1 MQEKSIGKNAIL
13 NGIKTLT
20 SLIFPLLT
28 FPYISRILQVENIGK
43 YNFANSIV
51 NYFVLIAGLGI
62 STYAI
67 REGAH
72 LRDNRIRLSAFVS
85 EVFSINIIST
95 VLAYIIL
102 LTCIIFISKI
112 HSEYVLIIILS
123 FRGIF
128 TTLGMEWV
136 FSIYEEYSYI
146 TIRGII
152 FQVIYTVA
160 VFVFVKRS
168 EDLMLYGAITLLSTT
183 APNICN
189 IFFLKKYCNV
199 KLTPHL
205 NLRKHLV
212 PILLIF
218 SSSVTTTIYVNSDI
232 TMLGFLTTDLHVGL
246 YSVSAKIYNI
256 VKQLLAAIIIVSI
269 PRMALLWG
277 KQEYLQFK
285 KLAENIFSTLLTLI
299 IPIVIGIYFLSENI
313 VSVIAGNEYSE
324 ANGSLKILSIALIFS
339 VFSWFFTSCILIP
352 CKKEKQVLLATSVA
366 AILNILLNIVLI
378 PKLYEDAAAVTTVIA
393 EGISLLI
400 CVYHSNK
407 IIQVKIVFRDMMS
420 VALGCTIMALI
431 ISYLQTIV
439 SGFVGIIIITLVAGT
454 TYILI
459 LWIMHNTVIMYCGN
473 VLLKKISRN

>member
-1 MQEKSIGKNAIL
+1 M
-13 NGIKTLT
+13 
-20 SLIFPLLT
+20 
-28 FPYISRILQVENIGK
+28 
-43 YNFANSIV
+43 
-51 NYFVLIAGLGI
+51 
-62 STYAI
+62 
-67 REGAH
+67 
-72 LRDNRIRLSAFVS
+72 
-85 EVFSINIIST
+85 
-95 VLAYIIL
+95 
-102 LTCIIFISKI
+102 
-112 HSEYVLIIILS
+112 
-123 FRGIF
+123 
-128 TTLGMEWV
+128 
-136 FSIYEEYSYI
+136 
-146 TIRGII
+146 
-152 FQVIYTVA
+152 
-160 VFVFVKRS
+160 
-168 EDLMLYGAITLLSTT
+168 
-183 APNICN
+183 
-189 IFFLKKYCNV
+189 
-199 KLTPHL
+199 
-205 NLRKHLV
+205 
-212 PILLIF
+212 
-218 SSSVTTTIYVNSDI
+218 
-232 TMLGFLTTDLHVGL
+232 
-246 YSVSAKIYNI
+246 
-256 VKQLLAAIIIVSI
+256 LAAIIIVSI

>member
-62 STYAI
+62 STYAV

-72 LRDNRIRLSAFVS
+72 LRDNRIKLSAFVS

-95 VLAYIIL
+95 VLAYVIL
-102 LTCIIFISKI
+102 LICIIFIPKI
-112 HSEYVLIIILS
+112 HSEYVLIMILS
-123 FRGIF
+123 FRVIF

-152 FQVIYTVA
+152 FQVVYTIA
-160 VFVFVKRS
+160 VFVLVKKP
-168 EDLMLYGAITLLSTT
+168 EDLILYGAITLLSTT

-189 IFFLKKYCNV
+189 ILFLKKYCNV
-199 KLTPHL
+199 KLTPHI
-205 NLRKHLV
+205 NLRKHLI

-285 KLAENIFSTLLTLI
+285 KLAENIFSALLALI

-313 VSVIAGNEYSE
+313 VSIIAGNEYSD
-324 ANGSLKILSIALIFS
+324 ANSSLKILSIALIFS

-352 CKKEKQVLLATSVA
+352 CKKERQVLLATSVA
-366 AILNILLNIVLI
+366 AVLNILLNIVLI

-400 CVYHSNK
+400 CVYYSNK
-407 IIQVKIVFRDMMS
+407 IIQVKIDLHDMIS
-420 VALGCTIMALI
+420 IVLGCTIMALI

-459 LWIMHNTVIMYCGN
+459 LGIMHNTVIVYWGN

>member
-123 FRGIF
+123 FRVIF

-313 VSVIAGNEYSE
+313 VSVIAGNEYNE

-431 ISYLQTIV
+431 ISYLQTII

-459 LWIMHNTVIMYCGN
+459 LGIMHNTVIMYCGN

>member
-123 FRGIF
+123 FRVIF

-285 KLAENIFSTLLTLI
+285 KLAGNIFSTLLTLI

-324 ANGSLKILSIALIFS
+324 ANNSLKILSIALIFS